1 MMDKKPVQTAKAPA
15 AIGPYSQAWT
25 AGNMLFTSGQLGLDP
40 VTGTLP
46 EGIEAQAQQS
56 LDNILAIL
64 EEAGFRKSDVVK
76 TVVFLKN
83 MADFP
88 VVNGIYAGF
97 FGDHKPARSCVEVS
111 RLPKDGL
118 IEIEVIAQRD

>member
-1 MMDKKPVQTAKAPA
+1 MGRKAVQTANAPV

-40 VTGTLP
+40 VTGALP
-46 EGIEAQAQQS
+46 DTIEEQAKQS
-56 LDNILAIL
+56 LANILAIL
-64 EEAGFRKSDVVK
+64 AEAGFRKTDVVK

-111 RLPKDGL
+111 RLPKGGL